1 MIIIKNLTKRYKNAD
16 KLAVKNLNLTIND
29 GEVFGFIGENGAGKS
44 TTIKCITGILPY
56 SEGSIEVA
64 GYDLAKNPIE
74 AKKNIGYVS
83 DNHSVYD
90 KLTGR
95 EYVNFLANIYGVSK
109 ADRDR
114 RLNDLA
120 IRFNLQDKLDTII
133 KSYSHGMKQKICVI
147 GALIHEP
154 KVWILDEPLTGLDP
168 KSAKELKELM
178 REHCDKGNVVFFSS
192 HVLEVVEKLCDRIAI
207 IKNGEIIATFTM
219 AQLEEQQ
226 QGKSLEDFFFEITEN
241 NGTGTVDFGQNNA
254 NNASKIDTNLQT
266 DTQNT
271 QDNLDIESIC
281 EEASAVVETE
291 QKSDNSCGFDD
302 CIESEKEV
310 AESVEEAENGDNE
323 ETQNTACKS
332 DGVTE

>member
-1 MIIIKNLTKRYKNAD
+1 MITIKNLSKKYKNAD
-16 KLAVKNLNLTIND
+16 SYAVKNLSLTIND
-29 GEVFGFIGENGAGKS
+29 GEVFGFIGSNGAGKS

-56 SEGSIEVA
+56 NDGSIEVA
-64 GYDLAKNPIE
+64 GFDMAKDCIS
-74 AKKNIGYVS
+74 AKRNIGYVS

-109 ADRDR
+109 QDRDQ

-120 IRFNLQDKLDTII
+120 IRFDLQDKLDSPI

-168 KSAKELKELM
+168 KSAKELKGLM

-219 AQLEEQQ
+219 EELEEKQ
-226 QGKSLEDFFFEITEN
+226 QGKTLEDIFLELTETN
-241 NGTGTVDFGQNNA
+241 SDNA
-254 NNASKIDTNLQT
+254 TLNKQDIENEVHSNEDNSVSDNQENLNEDKLNKPSKIDINHEN
-266 DTQNT
+266 DGNT
-271 QDNLDIESIC
+271 
-281 EEASAVVETE
+281 
-291 QKSDNSCGFDD
+291 
-302 CIESEKEV
+302 KEI
-310 AESVEEAENGDNE
+310 G
-323 ETQNTACKS
+323 NTS
-332 DGVTE
+332 NNVDEGV

>member
-1 MIIIKNLTKRYKNAD
+1 MIKITNLSKKYKNAQD
-16 KLAVKNLNLTIND
+16 FAVKNLNLEVNG
-29 GEVFGFIGENGAGKS
+29 GEVFGFIGSNGAGKS

-56 SEGSIEVA
+56 SEGEIEIA

-95 EYVNFLANIYGVSK
+95 QYVNFLADVYGVPK
-109 ADRDR
+109 DLRDQ
-114 RLNDLA
+114 RLNSLA
-120 IRFNLQDKLDTII
+120 IRFGLQDKIDTTI

-178 REHCDKGNVVFFSS
+178 REHCEKGNVVFFSS
-192 HVLEVVEKLCDRIAI
+192 HVLEVVEKLCDRVAI

-219 AQLEEQQ
+219 AELEEKQS
-226 QGKSLEDFFFEITEN
+226 GKTLEDIFFEITEGMSDKKEN
-241 NGTGTVDFGQNNA
+241 KILEGDAPIEGNVSVEGSTIED
-254 NNASKIDTNLQT
+254 NAS
-266 DTQNT
+266 
-271 QDNLDIESIC
+271 IE
-281 EEASAVVETE
+281 ENVSAESTTIE
-291 QKSDNSCGFDD
+291 DKSCA
-302 CIESEKEV
+302 ESESN
-310 AESVEEAENGDNE
+310 APIDAENVDE
-323 ETQNTACKS
+323 
-332 DGVTE
+332 

>member
-1 MIIIKNLTKRYKNAD
+1 MIVINNLSKKYKNAD
-16 KLAVKNLNLTIND
+16 NYAVKNLSLTIND
-29 GEVFGFIGENGAGKS
+29 GEVFGFIGSNGAGKS
-44 TTIKCITGILPY
+44 TTIKCLTGILPF

-64 GYDLAKNPIE
+64 GFDLAKNPIA

-95 EYVNFLANIYGVSK
+95 QYVNFLADVYGVPK
-109 ADRDR
+109 EVRDT

-120 IRFNLQDKLDTII
+120 IRFDLYDKLDNTI

-168 KSAKELKELM
+168 KSARELKELM

-207 IKNGEIIATFTM
+207 IKNGEIIASFTM
-219 AQLEEQQ
+219 AELEEKKA
-226 QGKSLEDFFFEITEN
+226 GKTLEDIFLEITAA
-241 NGTGTVDFGQNNA
+241 TP
-254 NNASKIDTNLQT
+254 
-266 DTQNT
+266 
-271 QDNLDIESIC
+271 C
-281 EEASAVVETE
+281 EEAAV
-291 QKSDNSCGFDD
+291 
-302 CIESEKEV
+302 
-310 AESVEEAENGDNE
+310 EAELEAELEAEQEAKQEAANE
-323 ETQNTACKS
+323 AEQEADAAVQEDCSK
-332 DGVTE
+332 DE

>member
-1 MIIIKNLTKRYKNAD
+1 MIKITNLSKKYKNAQD
-16 KLAVKNLNLTIND
+16 FAVKNLNLEVKD
-29 GEVFGFIGENGAGKS
+29 GEVFGFIGSNGAGKS

-56 SEGSIEVA
+56 SVGDIEIA

-95 EYVNFLANIYGVSK
+95 QYVNFLADVYGVSK
-109 ADRDR
+109 DLRDQ
-114 RLNDLA
+114 RLNSLA
-120 IRFNLQDKLDTII
+120 NRFGLQDKLDNTI

-178 REHCDKGNVVFFSS
+178 REHCEKGNVVFFSS
-192 HVLEVVEKLCDRIAI
+192 HVLEVVEKLCDRVAI

-219 AQLEEQQ
+219 AELEEKQS
-226 QGKSLEDFFFEITEN
+226 GKTLEDIFFEITE
-241 NGTGTVDFGQNNA
+241 G
-254 NNASKIDTNLQT
+254 ASDKKEDNVL
-266 DTQNT
+266 
-271 QDNLDIESIC
+271 QDNSSNPNNI
-281 EEASAVVETE
+281 
-291 QKSDNSCGFDD
+291 
-302 CIESEKEV
+302 
-310 AESVEEAENGDNE
+310 SVEDSNWIKDNTCVENESNAPIDAENVDE
-323 ETQNTACKS
+323 
-332 DGVTE
+332 